1 MAPKLPADDSE
12 DNVGISSYVRWVAW
26 LTLCLWLLVV
36 PAANAYLDPGSGSL
50 VFQVVAGAAM
60 ALSLGVKV
68 FWRRIR
74 MFFARRSDE

>member
-1 MAPKLPADDSE
+1 MR
-12 DNVGISSYVRWVAW
+12 IRSYLGWVAW

-60 ALSLGVKV
+60 AVSLGVKV
-68 FWRRIR
+68 FWRRIQA
-74 MFFARRSDE
+74 FFSRRRQ